1 MKHHVCKKKSLP
13 YNTHVGHAHAIIFI
27 KIMQPNRTVKGRATK
42 SINRFI

>member
-1 MKHHVCKKKSLP
+1 M
-13 YNTHVGHAHAIIFI
+13 HVGHTHAI